1 MNNDPNGQTLKDRA
15 AKNLKKQDSQ
25 LEIQLNT
32 KEEALLS
39 VMLDDATERDDFSVR
54 SLRSQ
59 IAKLQ
64 DRRRSIQ
71 RRMRKLEA
79 ATPQQVEGM
88 IYG

>member
-15 AKNLKKQDSQ
+15 AKNLKKKDSQ
-25 LEIQLNT
+25 LEIQLNM
-32 KEEALLS
+32 KEESLLG
-39 VMLDDATERDDFSVR
+39 VMLDDATERDDVLVR